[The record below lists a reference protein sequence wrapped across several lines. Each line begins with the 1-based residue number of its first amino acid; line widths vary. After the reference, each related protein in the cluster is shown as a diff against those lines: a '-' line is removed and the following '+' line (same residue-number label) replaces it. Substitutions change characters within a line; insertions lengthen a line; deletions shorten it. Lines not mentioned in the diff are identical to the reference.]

1 MSTFNSLSYAT
12 RLVDAGVPRD
22 QAEVHAHVLQSVHD
36 EEHKQYAT
44 KADFLELRQEVKQQI
59 LHLETKTDRIEAKTD
74 QLEIKTDRIE
84 AKMNLIQAKTD
95 QLELKTDRIEAK
107 MNLIE
112 AKTNQIE
119 AKTNQIEAKT
129 NQIEA
134 KINEVEVKLSAE
146 ISGLTKT
153 VNECK
158 DEFLRF
164 RSDVSVLRTSHKY
177 IVWISGGVATMCLSV
192 IALCIPIYLHTLK

>member
-12 RLVDAGVPRD
+12 RLVNAGVPRD
-22 QAEVHAHVLQSVHD
+22 QAEVHALVLQSVYD

-59 LHLETKTDRIEAKTD
+59 LHLETKTDRIAAKTD

-84 AKMNLIQAKTD
+84 AKIT
-95 QLELKTDRIEAK
+95 
-107 MNLIE
+107 
-112 AKTNQIE
+112 
-119 AKTNQIEAKT
+119 
-129 NQIEA
+129 
-134 KINEVEVKLSAE
+134 EVEVKLSAE

-158 DEFLRF
+158 EEFLSF
-164 RSDVSVLRTSHKY
+164 RADVSVLRTSHKY

>member
-12 RLVDAGVPRD
+12 RLVNAGVPRD
-22 QAEVHAHVLQSVHD
+22 QAEVHALVLQSVYE

-44 KADFLELRQEVKQQI
+44 KADFVELRQEVKQQI
-59 LHLETKTDRIEAKTD
+59 LHLEKKTDRIAAKTD

-84 AKMNLIQAKTD
+84 AKIT
-95 QLELKTDRIEAK
+95 
-107 MNLIE
+107 
-112 AKTNQIE
+112 
-119 AKTNQIEAKT
+119 
-129 NQIEA
+129 
-134 KINEVEVKLSAE
+134 EVEVKLSAE

-158 DEFLRF
+158 EEFLSF
-164 RSDVSVLRTSHKY
+164 RADVSVLRTSHKY

>member
-12 RLVDAGVPRD
+12 RLVNAGVPRD
-22 QAEVHAHVLQSVHD
+22 QAEVHALVLQSVYE

-59 LHLETKTDRIEAKTD
+59 LHLETKTDRIAAKTD

-84 AKMNLIQAKTD
+84 AKIT
-95 QLELKTDRIEAK
+95 
-107 MNLIE
+107 
-112 AKTNQIE
+112 
-119 AKTNQIEAKT
+119 
-129 NQIEA
+129 
-134 KINEVEVKLSAE
+134 EVEVKLSAE

-158 DEFLRF
+158 EEFLSF
-164 RSDVSVLRTSHKY
+164 RADVSVLRTSHKY

-192 IALCIPIYLHTLK
+192 IALCIPIFLHTLK

>member
-22 QAEVHAHVLQSVHD
+22 QAEVHALVLQSVYD

-59 LHLETKTDRIEAKTD
+59 LHLEIKTDRIEAKTD

-84 AKMNLIQAKTD
+84 AKTD

-119 AKTNQIEAKT
+119 AKIT
-129 NQIEA
+129 
-134 KINEVEVKLSAE
+134 EVEVKLSAE
-146 ISGLTKT
+146 ISGLAKT

-158 DEFLRF
+158 EEFLRF

-192 IALCIPIYLHTLK
+192 IALCIPIFLHTLK

>member
-12 RLVDAGVPRD
+12 RLVNAGVPRD
-22 QAEVHAHVLQSVHD
+22 QAEVHALVLQSVYD

-59 LHLETKTDRIEAKTD
+59 LHLEMKTDRIEAKTD

-84 AKMNLIQAKTD
+84 AKTD

-107 MNLIE
+107 MN
-112 AKTNQIE
+112 QIE
-119 AKTNQIEAKT
+119 AKTNQIEAKLT
-129 NQIEA
+129 EVEA
-134 KINEVEVKLSAE
+134 KLSSE

-158 DEFLRF
+158 EEFLRF

-192 IALCIPIYLHTLK
+192 IALCLPIFLHTLK

>member
-1 MSTFNSLSYAT
+1 MSTFNSLLYAT
-12 RLVDAGVPRD
+12 RLVDAGVPRE
-22 QAEVHAHVLQSVHD
+22 QAEVHALVLQSVHD

-44 KADFLELRQEVKQQI
+44 KADFLELRQEVTQQI
-59 LHLETKTDRIEAKTD
+59 LHLEVKTDRIEAKTD

-84 AKMNLIQAKTD
+84 AKMNLIKAKTD

-107 MNLIE
+107 MNL
-112 AKTNQIE
+112 IE

-192 IALCIPIYLHTLK
+192 IALCIPIFLHTLK

>member
-1 MSTFNSLSYAT
+1 MGTFNSLSYAT
-12 RLVDAGVPRD
+12 RLVNAGVPRD
-22 QAEVHAHVLQSVHD
+22 QAEVHALVLQSVYD

-59 LHLETKTDRIEAKTD
+59 LHLEMKTDRIEAKTD

-84 AKMNLIQAKTD
+84 AKTD

-107 MNLIE
+107 MN
-112 AKTNQIE
+112 QIE
-119 AKTNQIEAKT
+119 AKTNQIEAKLT
-129 NQIEA
+129 EVEA
-134 KINEVEVKLSAE
+134 KLSSE

-158 DEFLRF
+158 EEFLRF

-192 IALCIPIYLHTLK
+192 IALCLPIFLHTLK

>member
-36 EEHKQYAT
+36 EEHQQYAT
-44 KADFLELRQEVKQQI
+44 KTDFLELRQEVKQQI
-59 LHLETKTDRIEAKTD
+59 LHLEVKTDRIEAKTD

-84 AKMNLIQAKTD
+84 AKMNQIEAKTD

-107 MNLIE
+107 MNL
-112 AKTNQIE
+112 IE

>member
-22 QAEVHAHVLQSVHD
+22 QAEVHALVLQSVYE

-44 KADFLELRQEVKQQI
+44 KTDFLELRQEVKQQI
-59 LHLETKTDRIEAKTD
+59 LHLEAKTDRIAAKTD

-84 AKMNLIQAKTD
+84 AKIT
-95 QLELKTDRIEAK
+95 
-107 MNLIE
+107 
-112 AKTNQIE
+112 
-119 AKTNQIEAKT
+119 
-129 NQIEA
+129 
-134 KINEVEVKLSAE
+134 EVEVKLSAE
-146 ISGLTKT
+146 ISGLAKT

-158 DEFLRF
+158 EEFLSF
-164 RSDVSVLRTSHKY
+164 RADVSVLRTSHKY

>member
-1 MSTFNSLSYAT
+1 MSAFNSLSYAT

-22 QAEVHAHVLQSVHD
+22 QAEVHALVLQSVYD

-59 LHLETKTDRIEAKTD
+59 LHLEMKTDRIEAKTDQLEIKTDRIEAKTD

-84 AKMNLIQAKTD
+84 AKMN
-95 QLELKTDRIEAK
+95 
-107 MNLIE
+107 
-112 AKTNQIE
+112 QIE
-119 AKTNQIEAKT
+119 AKTNQIGVKLT
-129 NQIEA
+129 
-134 KINEVEVKLSAE
+134 EVEAKLSAE

-158 DEFLRF
+158 EEFLRF

-192 IALCIPIYLHTLK
+192 IALCIPIFLHTLK

>member
-1 MSTFNSLSYAT
+1 MNTFNSLSYAT
-12 RLVDAGVPRD
+12 RLVNAGVPRD
-22 QAEVHAHVLQSVHD
+22 QAEVHALVLQSVYE

-59 LHLETKTDRIEAKTD
+59 LHLEAKTDLVAAKTD

-84 AKMNLIQAKTD
+84 AKIT
-95 QLELKTDRIEAK
+95 
-107 MNLIE
+107 
-112 AKTNQIE
+112 
-119 AKTNQIEAKT
+119 
-129 NQIEA
+129 
-134 KINEVEVKLSAE
+134 EVEVKLSAE
-146 ISGLTKT
+146 ISGLAKT

-158 DEFLRF
+158 EEFLSF
-164 RSDVSVLRTSHKY
+164 RADVSVLRTSHKY

>member
-1 MSTFNSLSYAT
+1 MSTFNSLLYAT

-22 QAEVHAHVLQSVHD
+22 QAEVHALVLQSVHD

-59 LHLETKTDRIEAKTD
+59 LHLEVKTDRIEAKTD

-84 AKMNLIQAKTD
+84 AKMNQIEAKTD

-112 AKTNQIE
+112 AKTNL
-119 AKTNQIEAKT
+119 IEAKT

>member
-1 MSTFNSLSYAT
+1 VSTFNSLSYAT
-12 RLVDAGVPRD
+12 RLLDAGVPRD
-22 QAEVHAHVLQSVHD
+22 QAEVHALVLQSVYE

-59 LHLETKTDRIEAKTD
+59 LHLETKTDRIAAKTD

-84 AKMNLIQAKTD
+84 AKI
-95 QLELKTDRIEAK
+95 I
-107 MNLIE
+107 
-112 AKTNQIE
+112 
-119 AKTNQIEAKT
+119 
-129 NQIEA
+129 
-134 KINEVEVKLSAE
+134 EVEVKLSAE

-158 DEFLRF
+158 EEFLSF
-164 RSDVSVLRTSHKY
+164 RADMSVLRTSHKY

>member
-22 QAEVHAHVLQSVHD
+22 QAEVHALVMQSVHD

-59 LHLETKTDRIEAKTD
+59 LHLEMKTDRIEAKTD

-84 AKMNLIQAKTD
+84 AKMNLIEAKTD

-119 AKTNQIEAKT
+119 VKTNQIEV
-129 NQIEA
+129 
-134 KINEVEVKLSAE
+134 KITEVEIKLSAE

-158 DEFLRF
+158 EEFLRF

-192 IALCIPIYLHTLK
+192 IALCIPIFLHTLK

>member
-1 MSTFNSLSYAT
+1 VSTFNSLSYAT

-22 QAEVHAHVLQSVHD
+22 QAEVHALVLQSVYD
-36 EEHKQYAT
+36 EEHNQYAT

-59 LHLETKTDRIEAKTD
+59 LHLETKTDRIAAKTD

-84 AKMNLIQAKTD
+84 AKIT
-95 QLELKTDRIEAK
+95 
-107 MNLIE
+107 
-112 AKTNQIE
+112 
-119 AKTNQIEAKT
+119 
-129 NQIEA
+129 
-134 KINEVEVKLSAE
+134 EVEVKLSAE

-158 DEFLRF
+158 EEFLSF
-164 RSDVSVLRTSHKY
+164 RADVSVLRTSHKY
-177 IVWISGGVATMCLSV
+177 IVWISGSVATMCLSV

>member
-22 QAEVHAHVLQSVHD
+22 QAEVHALVMQSVHD

-59 LHLETKTDRIEAKTD
+59 LHLEMKTDRIEAKTD

-84 AKMNLIQAKTD
+84 AKMNLIEAKTD

-119 AKTNQIEAKT
+119 VKTNQIEV
-129 NQIEA
+129 
-134 KINEVEVKLSAE
+134 KITEVEIKLSAE

-158 DEFLRF
+158 EEFLRF

-177 IVWISGGVATMCLSV
+177 IVWICGGVATMCLSV
-192 IALCIPIYLHTLK
+192 IALCIPIFLHTLK

>member
-1 MSTFNSLSYAT
+1 MGTFNSLSYAT
-12 RLVDAGVPRD
+12 RLVNAGVPRD
-22 QAEVHAHVLQSVHD
+22 QAEVHALVLQSVYE

-59 LHLETKTDRIEAKTD
+59 LHLEAKTD

-84 AKMNLIQAKTD
+84 AKIT
-95 QLELKTDRIEAK
+95 
-107 MNLIE
+107 
-112 AKTNQIE
+112 
-119 AKTNQIEAKT
+119 
-129 NQIEA
+129 
-134 KINEVEVKLSAE
+134 EVEVKLSAE
-146 ISGLTKT
+146 ISGLAKT

-158 DEFLRF
+158 EEFLSF
-164 RSDVSVLRTSHKY
+164 RADVSILRTSHKY

>member
-12 RLVDAGVPRD
+12 RLVNAGVPRD
-22 QAEVHAHVLQSVHD
+22 QAEVHALVLQSVYE

-59 LHLETKTDRIEAKTD
+59 LHLEAKTDRVAAKTD

-84 AKMNLIQAKTD
+84 AKIT
-95 QLELKTDRIEAK
+95 
-107 MNLIE
+107 
-112 AKTNQIE
+112 
-119 AKTNQIEAKT
+119 
-129 NQIEA
+129 
-134 KINEVEVKLSAE
+134 EVEVKLSAE
-146 ISGLTKT
+146 ISGLAKT

-158 DEFLRF
+158 EEFLSF
-164 RSDVSVLRTSHKY
+164 RADVSVLRTSHKY
-177 IVWISGGVATMCLSV
+177 VVWISGGVATMCLSV

>member
-22 QAEVHAHVLQSVHD
+22 QAEVHALVLQSVYE

-59 LHLETKTDRIEAKTD
+59 LHLETKTDRIAAKTD

-84 AKMNLIQAKTD
+84 AKI
-95 QLELKTDRIEAK
+95 I
-107 MNLIE
+107 
-112 AKTNQIE
+112 
-119 AKTNQIEAKT
+119 
-129 NQIEA
+129 
-134 KINEVEVKLSAE
+134 EVEVKLSAE

-158 DEFLRF
+158 EEFLSF
-164 RSDVSVLRTSHKY
+164 RADMSVLRTSHKY

-192 IALCIPIYLHTLK
+192 IALCIPIFLHTLK

>member
-22 QAEVHAHVLQSVHD
+22 QAEVHALVLQSVYD

-44 KADFLELRQEVKQQI
+44 KADFLELRQEVKEQI
-59 LHLETKTDRIEAKTD
+59 LHLEMKTDRIEAKTD

-84 AKMNLIQAKTD
+84 AKTD

-107 MNLIE
+107 MN
-112 AKTNQIE
+112 QIE
-119 AKTNQIEAKT
+119 AKTNQIEVKLT
-129 NQIEA
+129 
-134 KINEVEVKLSAE
+134 EVEAKLSAE

-158 DEFLRF
+158 EEFLRF

-192 IALCIPIYLHTLK
+192 IALCIPIFLHTLK

>member
-1 MSTFNSLSYAT
+1 MSTFNSLSSAT
-12 RLVDAGVPRD
+12 RLVNAGVPRD
-22 QAEVHAHVLQSVHD
+22 QAEVHALVLQSVYE

-59 LHLETKTDRIEAKTD
+59 LHLETKTDRIAAKTD

-84 AKMNLIQAKTD
+84 AKIT
-95 QLELKTDRIEAK
+95 
-107 MNLIE
+107 
-112 AKTNQIE
+112 
-119 AKTNQIEAKT
+119 
-129 NQIEA
+129 
-134 KINEVEVKLSAE
+134 EVEVKLSAE

-158 DEFLRF
+158 EEFLSF
-164 RSDVSVLRTSHKY
+164 RADVSVLRTSHKY

>member
-12 RLVDAGVPRD
+12 RLVNAGVPRN
-22 QAEVHAHVLQSVHD
+22 QAEVHALVLQSVYE

-59 LHLETKTDRIEAKTD
+59 LHLEKKTDRIAAKTD

-84 AKMNLIQAKTD
+84 AKIT
-95 QLELKTDRIEAK
+95 
-107 MNLIE
+107 
-112 AKTNQIE
+112 
-119 AKTNQIEAKT
+119 
-129 NQIEA
+129 
-134 KINEVEVKLSAE
+134 EVEVKLSAE

-158 DEFLRF
+158 EEFLSF
-164 RSDVSVLRTSHKY
+164 RADVSVLRTSHKY

>member
-1 MSTFNSLSYAT
+1 MSAFNSLSYAT

-22 QAEVHAHVLQSVHD
+22 QAEVHALVLQSVYD

-59 LHLETKTDRIEAKTD
+59 LHLEMKTDRIEAKTN

-84 AKMNLIQAKTD
+84 AKTD

-107 MNLIE
+107 MN
-112 AKTNQIE
+112 QIE
-119 AKTNQIEAKT
+119 AKTNQIEVKLT
-129 NQIEA
+129 
-134 KINEVEVKLSAE
+134 EVEAKLSAE

-158 DEFLRF
+158 EEFLRF

-192 IALCIPIYLHTLK
+192 IALCIPIFLHTLK

>member
-1 MSTFNSLSYAT
+1 MSTFNSLLYAT

-22 QAEVHAHVLQSVHD
+22 QAEVHALVLQSVHD

-59 LHLETKTDRIEAKTD
+59 LHLEVKTDRIEAKTD

-84 AKMNLIQAKTD
+84 AKMNQIEAKTD

-112 AKTNQIE
+112 AKTNL
-119 AKTNQIEAKT
+119 IEAKT

-177 IVWISGGVATMCLSV
+177 IVWIGGGVATMCLSV